1 MGMSNEQFDSYKK
14 LLMRRLE
21 KIAREVDKDKM
32 SKELEELIDDFREE
46 LRKP

>member
-21 KIAREVDKDKM
+21 KIVGEVDKDKM

>member
-21 KIAREVDKDKM
+21 KIIKEVDKEKM
-32 SKELEELIDDFREE
+32 SKELEELIEDFREE